1 METVLAGLTRR
12 RCFVYLDDI
21 LVISNTWEEDLSNI
35 QQVLDRLHQAGLRL
49 KPKKCSFAKRKA
61 NYLGHVVSENVIEPD
76 PQKIEKV
83 RDYPTP
89 KNLKTLQ
96 QFLGLASNYRRYIPL
111 FSKITAPLHALTR
124 KTAAYVWTPLCQQAF
139 DKLKELLTTSP
150 VLAFPNFSQP
160 FLLETDA
167 SGKGVGA
174 VLSQRQEDC
183 SIRPIAYAS
192 RTLQKHEANYGISEL
207 EALAVVWAVKHF
219 RVYLYGHH
227 CTVFTDHSALK
238 SLLNTHPSGRLA
250 RWGLALQEMDL
261 DIQYRLG
268 KQNTNADTLSRMP
281 PTNIQ
286 EEQAIAEVATVIPDC
301 LTEGNEDG
309 SWRQSQCDEETTAMI
324 AYLESQILPTDEKQA
339 KKVILTEQNFCL
351 LDGIL
356 YHTEKDGKL
365 RLVVPPI
372 KREKLMQEA
381 HAGIFSGHLREAK
394 VYSQLQKHYW
404 WPRMRSDV
412 CQYCRSCLTC
422 ATRHT
427 GRATKPPLTPIP
439 VAGPFDCIGVDVI
452 QFPQTYDGN

>member
-1 METVLAGLTRR
+1 M
-12 RCFVYLDDI
+12 
-21 LVISNTWEEDLSNI
+21 
-35 QQVLDRLHQAGLRL
+35 
-49 KPKKCSFAKRKA
+49 
-61 NYLGHVVSENVIEPD
+61 VSENGIEPD

-96 QFLGLASNYRRYIPL
+96 QFLGLASYYQRYIPL
-111 FSKITAPLHALTR
+111 FSKIAAPLHALTR

-238 SLLNTHPSGRLA
+238 SLLNTPHPYGRLA

-261 DIQYRLG
+261 DIQYRPG

-286 EEQAIAEVATVIPDC
+286 EEQAIPYV
-301 LTEGNEDG
+301 LF
-309 SWRQSQCDEETTAMI
+309 
-324 AYLESQILPTDEKQA
+324 AYRTSMQESTKESPFYLLHGRDPRLPTDTALNTPRTCYQVDLDDYKTDLVTNLTEAWQLARQNIKQA
-339 KKVILTEQNFCL
+339 QRKQKQQYDRHSKIPKFRVGERVFVYMPNAKQGKNWKFAKPFHGPFRILALTHTNASVRRVDKPQEHPIFVSLDRVRHSPEELPSGETWFGETWFGTTKKRRRNRRQ
-351 LDGIL
+351 
-356 YHTEKDGKL
+356 
-365 RLVVPPI
+365 RPPVVETGSSRQVHSP
-372 KREKLMQEA
+372 
-381 HAGIFSGHLREAK
+381 GVWS
-394 VYSQLQKHYW
+394 
-404 WPRMRSDV
+404 
-412 CQYCRSCLTC
+412 SCLRPRRGC
-422 ATRHT
+422 LSSSQ
-427 GRATKPPLTPIP
+427 GEM
-439 VAGPFDCIGVDVI
+439 
-452 QFPQTYDGN
+452 